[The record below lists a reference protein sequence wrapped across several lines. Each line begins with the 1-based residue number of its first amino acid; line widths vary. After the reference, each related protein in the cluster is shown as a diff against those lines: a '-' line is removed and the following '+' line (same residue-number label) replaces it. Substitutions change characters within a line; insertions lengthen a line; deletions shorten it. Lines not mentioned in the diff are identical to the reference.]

1 LIENKVYDEDI
12 GFLTESQEMQR
23 MALCEDVNHILV
35 NKNSLRRKGIALP
48 AFWFRSATSPQ
59 LGF

>member
-23 MALCEDVNHILV
+23 MALCEDVIHILV

-48 AFWFRSATSPQ
+48 AF
-59 LGF
+59 